1 MSERSQHVRD
11 AAPAPVPAVLHQGP
25 PQDPPSGLPY
35 PLVLRPTSML
45 QGMVGL
51 VAAFTGF
58 VLFVPIVSAFV
69 IQVGAWIRRPDDWGV
84 YQKAARAYELPEG
97 LLAGHLG
104 LAFLTI
110 IALVIARFFHG
121 RSAKWTFSVQPGMRW
136 RYLLVTFLAAA
147 VLLNGMLWLGF
158 TWQGMPEFHGGQEA
172 WPLFLAVVL
181 ISSPLQAL
189 AEEVFFR
196 GYLLQVMGSM
206 VGKVWFG
213 IVFSSLIFAILHGT
227 QNPALFVHRLAFG
240 LVSGW
245 LVLKTGGL
253 EASIGAHIVNNL
265 GAFIYAMFSSS
276 VAAARG
282 VSSITWDKAAWDI
295 LTFVLFALVAWW
307 LGRKM
312 NVATLTP

>member
-1 MSERSQHVRD
+1 M
-11 AAPAPVPAVLHQGP
+11 
-25 PQDPPSGLPY
+25 
-35 PLVLRPTSML
+35 
-45 QGMVGL
+45 
-51 VAAFTGF
+51 
-58 VLFVPIVSAFV
+58 
-69 IQVGAWIRRPDDWGV
+69 
-84 YQKAARAYELPEG
+84 
-97 LLAGHLG
+97 
-104 LAFLTI
+104 
-110 IALVIARFFHG
+110 
-121 RSAKWTFSVQPGMRW
+121 
-136 RYLLVTFLAAA
+136 
-147 VLLNGMLWLGF
+147 
-158 TWQGMPEFHGGQEA
+158 
-172 WPLFLAVVL
+172 L

-227 QNPALFVHRLAFG
+227 QNPALFVHRFAFG

-295 LTFVLFALVAWW
+295 LTFVVFALVAWW